1 MQVVKAVIQTDRMK
15 GVIPLIRVRNPW
27 GNETEWQGI
36 WADGSE
42 EWKYIPQQ
50 EKESLGITFE
60 DDGEWWMSYKDFVD
74 QFDQVEMCNLSPET
88 MVDIAHEGMKWCVNQ
103 WTGEWVAGKTA
114 GGCRL
119 QYSIQNIF
127 VMLIHRNFLETFI
140 TNPQYIVTLEDADD
154 DDDDDLCTLI
164 VSLMQKGRRAL
175 KLKGVDLLSIGKF
188 CGYLSTDML

>member
-1 MQVVKAVIQTDRMK
+1 MQVVKAVIQTDRMN
-15 GVIPLIRVRNPW
+15 GLIPLIRVRNPW

-103 WTGEWVAGKTA
+103 WTGEWVAGETA

-119 QYSIQNIF
+119 QYSMQIF
-127 VMLIHRNFLETFI
+127 L
-140 TNPQYIVTLEDADD
+140 
-154 DDDDDLCTLI
+154 
-164 VSLMQKGRRAL
+164 
-175 KLKGVDLLSIGKF
+175 
-188 CGYLSTDML
+188 